1 MSKLTIAKFGGS
13 AIGIDG
19 EGIPEIVKR
28 IKEIQE
34 KSKLVVVCSAP
45 LTMVE
50 DKKKSLTDV
59 ILGIGN
65 DAANG
70 NNFDFSIV
78 EKPYMKILEYVSD
91 EFTSV
96 NAYLMTRGRGMAGYL
111 FIPLSH

>member
-34 KSKLVVVCSAP
+34 NSKLVVVCSAP
-45 LTMVE
+45 LTMV
-50 DKKKSLTDV
+50 DGKKRSLTDV

-65 DAANG
+65 NAANG

-78 EKPYMKILEYVSD
+78 EKPYVKILE
-91 EFTSV
+91 
-96 NAYLMTRGRGMAGYL
+96 
-111 FIPLSH
+111 LSLIHI